1 MRRPAARVRGG
12 VAARQFWGRSEAL
25 VEGCLV
31 ARGRVGVL
39 VYGGCRV
46 ALRESVL
53 GNLSCCLFAA
63 SDVSPAPPT

>member
-31 ARGRVGVL
+31 ARGRVVRFEDG
-39 VYGGCRV
+39 RV
-46 ALRESVL
+46 ALEIQQHEFRTARSGKGVV
-53 GNLSCCLFAA
+53 GATPVA
-63 SDVSPAPPT
+63 VG